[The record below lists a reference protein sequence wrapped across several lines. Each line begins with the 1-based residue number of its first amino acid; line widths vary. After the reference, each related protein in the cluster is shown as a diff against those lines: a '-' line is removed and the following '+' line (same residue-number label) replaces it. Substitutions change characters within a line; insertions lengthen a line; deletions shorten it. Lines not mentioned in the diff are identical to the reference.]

1 MSALPRRVEFVISLP
16 LTATTDADAE
26 GLELKQMLAH
36 TAATVLANADPAT
49 LVRHIVVT
57 DDVWTT
63 APTPARAAS

>member
-16 LTATTDADAE
+16 LTATTDTEAE
-26 GLELKQMLAH
+26 GLELKQMLAQ
-36 TAATVLANADPAT
+36 TAARVLAERDPET

-63 APTPARAAS
+63 APTVARAG

>member
-1 MSALPRRVEFVISLP
+1 MSALPRRVEFVLSLP

-26 GLELKQMLAH
+26 GLELKQMLAF
-36 TAATVLANADPAT
+36 TAAKVLAEADAAT

-63 APTPARAAS
+63 TAPTARAAS

>member
-1 MSALPRRVEFVISLP
+1 MSLPRRVEFVISLP

-36 TAATVLANADPAT
+36 TAARVLAEADAAT

-63 APTPARAAS
+63 APSTRAAS